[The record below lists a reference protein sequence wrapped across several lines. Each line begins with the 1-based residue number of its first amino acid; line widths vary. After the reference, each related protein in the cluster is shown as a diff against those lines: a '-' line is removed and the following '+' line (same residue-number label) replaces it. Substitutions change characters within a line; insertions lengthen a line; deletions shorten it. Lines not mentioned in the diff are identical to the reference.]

1 MSYVINNSR
10 GNIVAVVPDGTINTT
25 ATSVNLVGRGV
36 TPYGLPENENYVFLL
51 ENFASSAAPLAPVL
65 GQLWY
70 NSSSDVISSYNT
82 SNAWSALASETYV
95 QDQKASPAFTGVPTA
110 PTADYGTSTTQLA
123 TTAFVQGEKLS
134 PTFTGVPIAPTASS
148 TTSTTQIAT
157 TAFVQNQKI
166 SPAFT
171 GTPTA
176 PTANDGTNTTQLAT
190 TAFTTGAVTTLQAS
204 TTATTDSLQAL
215 KAPIDSPLFTG
226 VPAMVTSPN
235 DGDVSTKI
243 ATTAF
248 VRSSAPVL
256 SVASKTGAVTLS
268 VTDITGAAPT
278 AAPTFTGDVKA
289 PTPVY
294 GDNSV
299 FVATTAFVQGEKVSP
314 AFTGVPTAPTAN
326 AGTNNTQISTTAYT
340 DIAVSNFNDIV
351 TATYAPL
358 ISPALSGTPT
368 STTFAYGT
376 NGTQIATTAFV
387 QGEKVSP
394 AFTGV
399 PTAPTANTGT
409 SNTQIATTAFVYN
422 ITGNLGTMSQQN
434 ANSVAITGGTVTGIT
449 PLALVDGGTGASD
462 AATARVNLGLGN
474 ISPSFVPG
482 TIATQDANAVA
493 VTGGTI
499 SGITLTAASPTFT
512 GVPVAPTA
520 ANGTSTT
527 QLATTAFVQSATS
540 TGLAGLGTM
549 AAQNANA
556 VAVTGGTVTGITP
569 LALVDGGTGAA
580 TAVGAR
586 TNLGLQSGATT
597 TVGTM
602 ATQNANSVAITGGT
616 ITGVTP
622 IAIAV
627 GGTGAS
633 DAANARINL
642 GLGSGAV
649 ASVGTIATQDA
660 NAVAITGGTISGLT
674 APLAVVDG
682 GTGGNTAAAARA
694 GISAVNTALTITAG
708 AGLTG
713 GGDLTNNRTLAIAS
727 YSNGYGNRTVSINP
741 PTGGNNGDIWYQV

>member
-10 GNIVAVVPDGTINTT
+10 GNIIAVVPDGTINTT

-51 ENFASSAAPLAPVL
+51 ENFASPDAPLAPVL

-95 QDQKASPAFTGVPTA
+95 QAQKFSPAFTGIPSA
-110 PTADYGTSTTQLA
+110 PTADYGTNTVQLA
-123 TTAFVQGEKLS
+123 TTAFVQGEKVS
-134 PTFTGVPIAPTASS
+134 PTFTGVPAAPTASS
-148 TTSTTQIAT
+148 VTSTTQIAT
-157 TAFVQNQKI
+157 TAFVQAQKI

-176 PTANDGTNTTQLAT
+176 PTANAGTNTTQLAT
-190 TAFTTGAVTTLQAS
+190 TAFTTDAVSTLQAS
-204 TTATTDSLQAL
+204 TTATTDSLQSL
-215 KAPIDSPLFTG
+215 KAPLDSPVFSGT
-226 VPAMVTSPN
+226 PTAPSPN
-235 DGDVSTKI
+235 DGDVSQKI

-256 SVASKTGAVTLS
+256 SVATKTGAVTLS

-289 PTPVY
+289 PTPTY

-314 AFTGVPTAPTAN
+314 ALTGVPTAPTAG
-326 AGTNNTQISTTAYT
+326 AGAANTQIATTLYT
-340 DIAVSNFNDIV
+340 DTAVSNFNDIV

-409 SNTQIATTAFVYN
+409 ANAQIATTQFVVN

-434 ANSVAITGGTVTGIT
+434 ANAVTITGGNISGLAT
-449 PLALVDGGTGASD
+449 PLALVDGGTGS
-462 AATARVNLGLGN
+462 
-474 ISPSFVPG
+474 S
-482 TIATQDANAVA
+482 
-493 VTGGTI
+493 
-499 SGITLTAASPTFT
+499 TAA
-512 GVPVAPTA
+512 
-520 ANGTSTT
+520 
-527 QLATTAFVQSATS
+527 
-540 TGLAGLGTM
+540 
-549 AAQNANA
+549 
-556 VAVTGGTVTGITP
+556 
-569 LALVDGGTGAA
+569 
-580 TAVGAR
+580 GAR
-586 TNLGLQSGATT
+586 TNLGLTSGATT

-602 ATQNANSVAITGGT
+602 AIQNATSVAITGGV
-616 ITGVTP
+616 ITGITDL
-622 IAIAV
+622 AV
-627 GGTGAS
+627 ADGGTGAS

-642 GLGSGAV
+642 GLGNISPDFV
-649 ASVGTIATQDA
+649 PGTIATQNA

-674 APLAVVDG
+674 VPLAVVDG

-694 GISAVNTALTITAG
+694 GIGAVSTALTITAG

-727 YSNGYGNRTVSINP
+727 YSNGYGNRYVSTAAP
-741 PTGGNNGDIWYQV
+741 AGGSDGDIWYQI

>member
-51 ENFASSAAPLAPVL
+51 ENFASSDAPLAPIL

-70 NSSSDVISSYNT
+70 NSSSDIISTYNT

-95 QDQKASPAFTGVPTA
+95 QAQKASPAFTGVPTA
-110 PTADYGTSTTQLA
+110 PTADYATNTTQLA

-134 PTFTGVPIAPTASS
+134 PAFTGVPTVPTASAS
-148 TTSTTQIAT
+148 TSTTQIAT
-157 TAFVQNQKI
+157 TAFVQAQKI
-166 SPAFT
+166 SPVFT
-171 GTPTA
+171 GVPIA
-176 PTANDGTNTTQLAT
+176 PTANAGTNTTQLAT
-190 TAFTTGAVTTLQAS
+190 TAFTTGAVATLQTS

-248 VRSSAPVL
+248 VRSASPVL
-256 SVASKTGAVTLS
+256 SVAGKTGAVTLL
-268 VTDITGAAPT
+268 VADITGAAPI

-289 PTPVY
+289 PTPTY

-299 FVATTAFVQGEKVSP
+299 FVATTAFVQGEKLSP
-314 AFTGVPTAPTAN
+314 AFTGVPTAPTAA
-326 AGTNNTQISTTAYT
+326 AGTANTQIATTSYT
-340 DIAVSNFNDIV
+340 NTAVSNFNDIV

-399 PTAPTANTGT
+399 PTAPTANIGT
-409 SNTQIATTAFVYN
+409 TNTQIATTQFVVN
-422 ITGNLGTMSQQN
+422 VTGSLGTISQ
-434 ANSVAITGGTVTGIT
+434 
-449 PLALVDGGTGASD
+449 
-462 AATARVNLGLGN
+462 
-474 ISPSFVPG
+474 
-482 TIATQDANAVA
+482 QDANAVTI
-493 VTGGTI
+493 TGGTI
-499 SGITLTAASPTFT
+499 
-512 GVPVAPTA
+512 
-520 ANGTSTT
+520 
-527 QLATTAFVQSATS
+527 
-540 TGLAGLGTM
+540 
-549 AAQNANA
+549 
-556 VAVTGGTVTGITP
+556 TGITP
-569 LALVDGGTGAA
+569 ITLVDGGTGAA
-580 TAVGAR
+580 TAAGAR
-586 TNLGLQSGATT
+586 TNLGLATGATT

-602 ATQNANSVAITGGT
+602 AVQNASSVAITGGT
-616 ITGVTP
+616 IAGVTP
-622 IAIAV
+622 IAIAS
-627 GGTGAS
+627 GGTGAA

-642 GLGSGAV
+642 GLGNIST
-649 ASVGTIATQDA
+649 SFIPGTIATQNA
-660 NAVAITGGTISGLT
+660 SAVAITGGTISGL
-674 APLAVVDG
+674 ASALAISDG
-682 GTGGNTAAAARA
+682 GTGGTTAAAARS
-694 GISAVNTALTITAG
+694 GLGAVSTALTITAG

-713 GGDLTNNRTLAIAS
+713 GGDLTNNRTLAIS
-727 YSNGYGNRTVSINP
+727 TNSNGFGNRTVSTAVP
-741 PTGGNNGDIWYQV
+741 AGGSNGDIWYQI

>member
-51 ENFASSAAPLAPVL
+51 ENFASSDAPLAPVL

-82 SNAWSALASETYV
+82 ANAWSALASQTYV
-95 QDQKASPAFTGVPTA
+95 QNQKASPVFTGVPTA
-110 PTADYGTSTTQLA
+110 PTADYGTGNTQLA
-123 TTAFVQGEKLS
+123 TTAFVQSEKLS
-134 PTFTGVPIAPTASS
+134 PTFTGIPIAPTASS
-148 TTSTTQIAT
+148 ATSTTQIAT
-157 TAFVQNQKI
+157 TAFVQAQKI
-166 SPAFT
+166 SPVFT

-176 PTANDGTNTTQLAT
+176 PTANVGTNTTQLAT
-190 TAFTTGAVTTLQAS
+190 TAFTTDAVTTLQAS

-256 SVASKTGAVTLS
+256 SVAGKTGAVTLL
-268 VTDITGAAPT
+268 VADITGAAPT

-289 PTPVY
+289 PTPTY

-314 AFTGVPTAPTAN
+314 AFTGVPTAPTAG

-340 DIAVSNFNDIV
+340 DTAVSNFNDIV

-358 ISPALSGTPT
+358 ISPILSGTPR

-376 NGTQIATTAFV
+376 NDTQIATTAFV

-399 PTAPTANTGT
+399 PTAPTANTLV

-422 ITGNLGTMSQQN
+422 VTGNLGTISQQN
-434 ANSVAITGGTVTGIT
+434 SNSVVI
-449 PLALVDGGTGASD
+449 
-462 AATARVNLGLGN
+462 
-474 ISPSFVPG
+474 
-482 TIATQDANAVA
+482 
-493 VTGGTI
+493 
-499 SGITLTAASPTFT
+499 
-512 GVPVAPTA
+512 
-520 ANGTSTT
+520 
-527 QLATTAFVQSATS
+527 
-540 TGLAGLGTM
+540 
-549 AAQNANA
+549 
-556 VAVTGGTVTGITP
+556 TGGTVTGITP

-580 TAVGAR
+580 TAVDAR
-586 TNLGLQSGATT
+586 SALGLATGAIT

-602 ATQNANSVAITGGT
+602 AVQNANAVTITGGN
-616 ITGVTP
+616 ITG
-622 IAIAV
+622 IADIAV
-627 GGTGAS
+627 ADGGTGAS

-642 GLGSGAV
+642 GLGNIPTSFIP
-649 ASVGTIATQDA
+649 GTIATQNA
-660 NAVAITGGTISGLT
+660 NAVAITGGTILGLT
-674 APLAVVDG
+674 SALAILDG
-682 GTGGNTAAAARA
+682 GTGGNTAAAARS
-694 GISAVNTALTITAG
+694 GLGAVSTALTITAG

-713 GGDLTNNRTLAIAS
+713 GGDLTNNRTFAIAS
-727 YSNGYGNRTVSINP
+727 NSNGYGNRYISTSP
-741 PTGGNNGDIWYQV
+741 PSGGSDGDIWYQV

>member
-36 TPYGLPENENYVFLL
+36 TPYGLPENENYVYLL
-51 ENFASSAAPLAPVL
+51 ENFASSTAPLAPVL

-70 NSSSDVISSYNT
+70 NSSSDIISAYNT
-82 SNAWSALASETYV
+82 SNAWTSLASETYV
-95 QDQKASPAFTGVPTA
+95 QAQKASPTFTGVPAA
-110 PTADYGTSTTQLA
+110 PTADYGTNTVQLA

-157 TAFVQNQKI
+157 TAFVQAQKI

-171 GTPTA
+171 GVPVA
-176 PTANDGTNTTQLAT
+176 PTAGAGTNTTQLAT
-190 TAFTTGAVTTLQAS
+190 TEFTTGAVATLQAS
-204 TTATTDSLQAL
+204 TIATTDSLQAL
-215 KAPIDSPLFTG
+215 KAPIDSPAFTG
-226 VPAMVTSPN
+226 VPTAPSPN
-235 DGDVSTKI
+235 DGDVSQKI

-256 SVASKTGAVTLS
+256 SVAGKTGIVTLL

-289 PTPVY
+289 PTPTY

-299 FVATTAFVQGEKVSP
+299 FVATTAFVQGEKLSP
-314 AFTGVPTAPTAN
+314 VFTGIPTAPTAG
-326 AGTNNTQISTTAYT
+326 AGAANTQIATTLYADT
-340 DIAVSNFNDIV
+340 AVSNFTDIV

-358 ISPALSGTPT
+358 ISANLSGTPT

-387 QGEKVSP
+387 QGEKASP

-399 PTAPTANTGT
+399 PTAPTAANATA
-409 SNTQIATTAFVYN
+409 NTQIATTQFVYN
-422 ITGNLGTMSQQN
+422 ITGSLGTMSQQN
-434 ANSVAITGGTVTGIT
+434 ANAVSITGGNISGIT
-449 PLALVDGGTGASD
+449 PLALFDGGTGAS
-462 AATARVNLGLGN
+462 
-474 ISPSFVPG
+474 
-482 TIATQDANAVA
+482 TQ
-493 VTGGTI
+493 
-499 SGITLTAASPTFT
+499 
-512 GVPVAPTA
+512 
-520 ANGTSTT
+520 
-527 QLATTAFVQSATS
+527 
-540 TGLAGLGTM
+540 
-549 AAQNANA
+549 
-556 VAVTGGTVTGITP
+556 
-569 LALVDGGTGAA
+569 
-580 TAVGAR
+580 VGAR
-586 TNLGLQSGATT
+586 TNLGLASGATT

-602 ATQNANSVAITGGT
+602 STQNASSVAVTGGSITG
-616 ITGVTP
+616 ITDL
-622 IAIAV
+622 AIAD

-642 GLGSGAV
+642 GLGSGATTT
-649 ASVGTIATQDA
+649 VGTMAVQNA
-660 NAVAITGGTISGLT
+660 NAVAITGGTISGLVS
-674 APLAVVDG
+674 PLAVTDG
-682 GTGGNTAAAARA
+682 GSGGNTAAAARSNFA
-694 GISAVNTALTITAG
+694 AAWTGLTITAG

-727 YSNGYGNRTVSINP
+727 YSNGYGNRYVSTAA